1 MSAPVSVLT
10 PAYQRRDTLPRL
22 YESLRGQTFA
32 DFEWVLV
39 DDGSSDGTG
48 EQVEAWR
55 REAPFPIAYHWQP
68 NAGKHVAVNRG
79 VALAQGTYCALID
92 SDDWYAPPALAEMVE
107 CWESIPEPLRSGFAD
122 VEGLRVDTEGNLV
135 GDRFP
140 ADPFDSNAFE
150 IGALHGIR
158 GDTIGMY
165 RTEVLRQFPFPEDL
179 GWHVTPSL
187 VWNRIAARFQTRFT
201 NRVWAHTDYQAAG
214 LSARDTELRL
224 RFPDAQLAYWSEIAA
239 MPRPMTRRARF
250 KANAN
255 RVRYLLLTGA
265 GAGSV
270 PRGTPTPLWALA
282 AAPAGVLLHLRD
294 RRALG
299 RLPAAEGEVVL

>member
-1 MSAPVSVLT
+1 MSVQVSVLT

-22 YESLRGQTFA
+22 YESLRAQTFP

-48 EQVEAWR
+48 EQIEAWR
-55 REAPFPIAYHWQP
+55 AAAPFPIAYHWQP

-79 VALAQGTYCALID
+79 VAMAQGAYCALID
-92 SDDWYAPPALAEMVE
+92 SDDWYAPQALAEMVA
-107 CWESIPEPLRSGFAD
+107 CWESIPEPLRDGFAD
-122 VEGLRVDTEGNLV
+122 VEGLRVDAEGSLV

-165 RTEVLRQFPFPEDL
+165 RTAVLREFPFPEDL

-187 VWNRIAARFQTRFT
+187 VWNRIAARFQTRFA
-201 NRVWAHTDYQAAG
+201 NRIWAHTDYQAGG

-224 RFPDAQLAYWSEIAA
+224 RFPQAQLTYWSELAA
-239 MPRPMTRRARF
+239 MPRPMTRRVRF

-255 RVRYLLLTGA
+255 RVRYLLATGA

-270 PRGTPTPLWALA
+270 LRGTPTPLWALA
-282 AAPAGVLLHLRD
+282 AAPAGVLLRLRD
-294 RRALG
+294 RRTRG
-299 RLPAAEGEVVL
+299 RLGPGEGEG